1 MLNCVAGFIPAEYN
15 RDKKNRQAKS
25 VTLIISHFS
34 ILLNNLTIHFMSK
47 ILALIIFCTLL
58 LNGCTIEKRK
68 YSSGYHTTWNVQHLF
83 PKGNSAN
90 QFQQEESK
98 LSLTPKPHSKNESA
112 LHPIFPDSIE
122 KQESGEQG
130 PLSIDSKHKQHRPAP
145 SISDTVPKV
154 KKKEQELP
162 NTIELKDQ
170 LQIDKKLVA
179 HSWLVLLISAVTFIG
194 SIAMLLGTDFEFAFV
209 LLTLG
214 GLGGIVSIILI
225 IAFTLLKNKHKN
237 QIKLNQ
243 KRHELAI
250 NPSNLE
256 NHKSK
261 KEIEKRLAEI
271 DQILKKLKTVRI
283 ISGILSILTLSPLFP
298 VGIASLVVF
307 LIATS
312 RRNKLNGERYLLPYQ
327 EGETLT
333 KPPISEEEKNLL
345 QKRLDKL
352 TRKIRIIKI
361 LITTSA
367 IIALM
372 LLLFLLTSG
381 YSSAAIGA
389 LEIFIL
395 LLLLFMSIQIIQR
408 NKKAKIEDRLNTTR

>member
-1 MLNCVAGFIPAEYN
+1 MVSLG
-15 RDKKNRQAKS
+15 S
-25 VTLIISHFS
+25 
-34 ILLNNLTIHFMSK
+34 
-47 ILALIIFCTLL
+47 
-58 LNGCTIEKRK
+58 CTIEKRK

-130 PLSIDSKHKQHRPAP
+130 PLSIDSKHKKHRPAP

-194 SIAMLLGTDFEFAFV
+194 SIAMLLGTDSEFAYV
-209 LLTLG
+209 LWSLG
-214 GLGGIVSIILI
+214 SLGGIVSIILI
-225 IAFTLLKNKHKN
+225 IVFTIIKNKHKN
-237 QIKLNQ
+237 QLKLNQ
-243 KRHELAI
+243 RRLE
-250 NPSNLE
+250 PSP
-256 NHKSK
+256 
-261 KEIEKRLAEI
+261 A
-271 DQILKKLKTVRI
+271 V
-283 ISGILSILTLSPLFP
+283 
-298 VGIASLVVF
+298 
-307 LIATS
+307 
-312 RRNKLNGERYLLPYQ
+312 
-327 EGETLT
+327 
-333 KPPISEEEKNLL
+333 SEEEKNLL

-352 TRKIRIIKI
+352 TRKIRFNKI
-361 LITTSA
+361 LLVISA
-367 IIALM
+367 IVLLM
-372 LLLFLLTSG
+372 LSLFLVTSG
-381 YSSAAIGA
+381 YSEAVVVT

-395 LLLLFMSIQIIQR
+395 LALTFISLQIIQR
-408 NKKAKIEDRLNTTR
+408 KKKAKIEDTLNSAR

>member
-1 MLNCVAGFIPAEYN
+1 MTRIFICFILGI
-15 RDKKNRQAKS
+15 
-25 VTLIISHFS
+25 LILS
-34 ILLNNLTIHFMSK
+34 
-47 ILALIIFCTLL
+47 
-58 LNGCTIEKRK
+58 GCSIEKRK

-90 QFQQEESK
+90 QSQREESK
-98 LSLTPKPHSKNESA
+98 LSFTPKAHSKNESA
-112 LHPIFPDSIE
+112 FHPIFPDSIE
-122 KQESGEQG
+122 KQESGEHAQ
-130 PLSIDSKHKQHRPAP
+130 LSIDSKHKKHLLAP
-145 SISDTVPKV
+145 SISDTVPKTKTNESTV
-154 KKKEQELP
+154 Q
-162 NTIELKDQ
+162 NTVEPFDQ
-170 LQIDKKLVA
+170 LEFYNKQVA
-179 HSWLVLLISAVTFIG
+179 HSWFGLLISLVTFIG
-194 SIAMLLGTDFEFAFV
+194 SIALLLGTDSEFALV
-209 LLTLG
+209 LLPLG
-214 GLGGIVSIILI
+214 ILGGIISIILI
-225 IAFTLLKNKHKN
+225 IIFTSLKNKHQN

-283 ISGILSILTLSPLFP
+283 IFGILSILTLSPLFP

-327 EGETLT
+327 EGETLP

-352 TRKIRIIKI
+352 TRMIRIIKI

-395 LLLLFMSIQIIQR
+395 LLLLFLSIRIIQR